1 MEPLGLCLG
10 DALLVQLYLVD
21 MIHFVAANAAYT
33 RHFGGTSPPA
43 RACVQAA
50 LPAGMAASVD
60 VLLPPP
66 GAAGCAPRP
75 FLFQHPCFRS
85 PMSQS
90 VLDTLE
96 SKIVNATAGMLF
108 CYLPPQ
114 S

>member
-1 MEPLGLCLG
+1 MKGAEHKYRSECWELPLTPGRAAGLEPLGLCLA
-10 DALLVQLYLVD
+10 DALLVQLYLAD
-21 MIHFVAANAAYT
+21 MGHFVAANAAYA

-75 FLFQHPCFRS
+75 FIF
-85 PMSQS
+85 
-90 VLDTLE
+90 
-96 SKIVNATAGMLF
+96 
-108 CYLPPQ
+108 
-114 S
+114 